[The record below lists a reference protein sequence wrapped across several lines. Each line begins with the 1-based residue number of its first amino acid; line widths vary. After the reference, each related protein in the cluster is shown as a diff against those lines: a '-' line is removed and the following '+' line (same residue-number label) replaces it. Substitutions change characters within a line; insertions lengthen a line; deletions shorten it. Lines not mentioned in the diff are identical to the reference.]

1 MRQTDFALSD
11 TEINALNTLIAQQAA
26 AHAAA
31 GEQPDGLSVVFH
43 FTPAGREVELSYA
56 GGPWVSISS

>member
-1 MRQTDFALSD
+1 MRQTDFDLSD
-11 TEINALNTLIAQQAA
+11 TERCALNTLIAQQAA
-26 AHAAA
+26 AHAAE

-43 FTPAGREVELSYA
+43 FTPVGREVEVSYA

>member
-1 MRQTDFALSD
+1 MRQEDFILSD
-11 TEINALNTLIAQQAA
+11 AELAKLKALIKQQAA

-43 FTPAGREVELSYA
+43 FTPAGRDVDLSYN
-56 GGPWVSISS
+56 GGPWVSISE